1 MHKVKWKI
9 SLNQN
14 YNLVVFFWGFWHIFF
29 HQSYWDIEN
38 FRYSIGKLKDSTQ
51 NSCVS
56 VPHDFYLFGGGEDGG
71 ERGGGV
77 ERGKWGEESD

>member
-1 MHKVKWKI
+1 MIDLDVCLVHPERI
-9 SLNQN
+9 NQS
-14 YNLVVFFWGFWHIFF
+14 F
-29 HQSYWDIEN
+29 WDIEN
-38 FRYSIGKLKDSTQ
+38 FRYSIRKLKDSTQ

>member
-1 MHKVKWKI
+1 M
-9 SLNQN
+9 
-14 YNLVVFFWGFWHIFF
+14 
-29 HQSYWDIEN
+29 
-38 FRYSIGKLKDSTQ
+38 KDSTQ

-77 ERGKWGEESD
+77 ERGKWGEESDQQTGPGLDYCVSGLGCVIQIKKTKF